1 MSHSFDAELFAEL
14 GGVNCQARKGFFKS
28 GSAVSVET
36 QAALDMKGSKDAN
49 ATAVHEV
56 KTEVKNAVE
65 STFEEPSLLS
75 ATNQRIE
82 NAVVVIGPSLDQV
95 WENEASPAWWLWQ
108 NIMNAF
114 AWDETQIVF
123 YDLDHV
129 ASEEAAYALLEEI
142 IDLGVEWV
150 LTMDAEHAV
159 SEQLAD
165 GLKVVEVPDLET
177 MLADPYAKQ
186 SFFQSVVALQ

>member
-14 GGVNCQARKGFFKS
+14 GGVNWQARKGFFQS
-28 GSAVSVET
+28 DSAALAET
-36 QAALDMKGSKDAN
+36 QPTEIIESNEIVAN
-49 ATAVHEV
+49 KAVENEVEV
-56 KTEVKNAVE
+56 KSAVE

-75 ATNQRIE
+75 ATNQIVE
-82 NAVVVIGPSLDQV
+82 NAVVVIGPSLDEI

-114 AWDETQIVF
+114 AWDEAQIVF